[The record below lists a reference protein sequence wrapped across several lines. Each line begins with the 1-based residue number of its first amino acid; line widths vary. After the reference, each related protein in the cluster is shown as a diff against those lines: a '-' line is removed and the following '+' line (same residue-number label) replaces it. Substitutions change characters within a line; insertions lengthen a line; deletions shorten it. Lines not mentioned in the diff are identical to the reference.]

1 MSSDAALAFEPLA
14 VPVLAETEQE
24 RAAMAAA
31 RSRGY
36 AAGFAEGRRAAAEE
50 QARWLAVAEDAR
62 AAESAEAADHI
73 ALLARALRSAAVE
86 LREATVPLLA
96 EAESAL
102 VEAAFELATA
112 VVGVALG
119 DRVAAARAAV
129 ERVVAAADGGAVPVV
144 RLNPA
149 DVEELRAA
157 GLAPEDVRLV
167 ADPSLARG
175 DAIGELPGG
184 WLDARVGEALA
195 RAREVL
201 S

>member
-50 QARWLAVAEDAR
+50 QARWLAGAEDAR
-62 AAESAEAADHI
+62 AAESAEAAEYVGV
-73 ALLARALRSAAVE
+73 LTQALRSAAVE
-86 LREATVPLLA
+86 LREATVPVLA

-112 VVGVALG
+112 VVGTALA

-144 RLNPA
+144 RLNA
-149 DVEELRAA
+149 LDVEELRAA
-157 GLAPEDVRLV
+157 GVAPEDVRLV

>member
-1 MSSDAALAFEPLA
+1 MSSDAAVAFEPLA

-50 QARWLAVAEDAR
+50 QARWLADAEDAR
-62 AAESAEAADHI
+62 AAEGAEAAEHV
-73 ALLARALRSAAVE
+73 AVLARALRAAAVE
-86 LREATVPLLA
+86 LREATVPVLG
-96 EAESAL
+96 EAESTL

-112 VVGVALG
+112 VVGAALS
-119 DRVAAARAAV
+119 DRIAAARAAV

-149 DVEELRAA
+149 DVEELRGAR
-157 GLAPEDVRLV
+157 LAPEDVRLV
-167 ADPSLARG
+167 PDPSLTRG

-184 WLDARVGEALA
+184 WLDARIGEALA

>member
-1 MSSDAALAFEPLA
+1 MSSDAAVAFEPLA

-50 QARWLAVAEDAR
+50 QARWLADAEDAR
-62 AAESAEAADHI
+62 AAEGAEAAEHV
-73 ALLARALRSAAVE
+73 AVLARALRAAAVE
-86 LREATVPLLA
+86 LREATVPVLG
-96 EAESAL
+96 EAESTL

-112 VVGVALG
+112 VVGVALS
-119 DRVAAARAAV
+119 DRIAAARAAV

-149 DVEELRAA
+149 DVEELRGA

-167 ADPSLARG
+167 TDPSLTRG

-184 WLDARVGEALA
+184 WLDARIGEALA

>member
-1 MSSDAALAFEPLA
+1 MSSDAAVAFEPLT

-31 RSRGY
+31 RARGF

-50 QARWLAVAEDAR
+50 QARWTAAAEDAR
-62 AAESAEAADHI
+62 AAESAEAADHV
-73 ALLARALRSAAVE
+73 AVLAQALRSAAVE
-86 LREATVPLLA
+86 LREASVPVLA

-102 VEAAFELATA
+102 VDAAFELAST

-144 RLNPA
+144 RLHPA
-149 DVEELRAA
+149 DVEELHGA

-184 WLDARVGEALA
+184 WLDARIREALA